1 MRAKYYRKG
10 PNQESIFTAPR
21 KNPDGSWSHLD
32 LYRTS
37 SMPIR
42 RHAKVQAEATAYDP
56 AYDDYFRQRREK
68 QRRTRAKVFAP
79 ARTTP

>member
-1 MRAKYYRKG
+1 VRAKYYRKG